1 MKEKMVFQVFDEGRL
16 HLQYLCMQM
25 QNFQTYLLI
34 YYDKIGIDPSNLSQ
48 LYLGMTCLC

>member
-1 MKEKMVFQVFDEGRL
+1 MKEKMVFQVFDDGRL
-16 HLQYLCMQM
+16 HQQYLCMQM